1 MASII
6 RSANKAGTEMFTTV
20 GQAAR
25 MVGGSINAASAGIRT
40 LEIKA
45 EELADATAYTVAG
58 RREKNIRL
66 TILELTK
73 EHVEYLEE
81 AFKRYDPNGV
91 FPYQKVYDE
100 TFADIEAA
108 VRGKANS
115 PVVTIDQIFGTAE
128 QNQPSLVAAQ

>member
-6 RSANKAGTEMFTTV
+6 RSANRAGIDMFTTV

-58 RREKNIRL
+58 RREENIAR
-66 TILELTK
+66 TVVELTND
-73 EHVEYLEE
+73 HVDFLKE
-81 AFKRYDPNGV
+81 AFEKYDPNGT
-91 FPYQKVYDE
+91 FPYKQVYDE
-100 TFADIEAA
+100 TFARIEAA
-108 VRGKANS
+108 VRGERNT
-115 PVVTIDQIFGTAE
+115 PVLTVEQIFRTAE